1 MANIFIDC
9 GSNLGQ
15 GLRQI
20 ALIHHMDASW
30 IVETF
35 EPNPYLIKDL
45 TANLSVLPLNITIHN
60 KAVWDEDGE
69 VSFSVMLEES
79 EGSSVE
85 KLMAVAECADQQS
98 GSFRKHDHIIT
109 VPSVDISTVLKA
121 YTKEDRI
128 VVKLDIEGSEF
139 CVLRKMLADDTMDLV
154 NELYIEWHT
163 KYINGESKETEAA
176 LIQQISARGV
186 QIHGWH

>member
-15 GLRQI
+15 GLQQI
-20 ALIHHMDASW
+20 ASIYRMDASW

-35 EPNPYLIKDL
+35 EANPYLIKAL
-45 TANLSVLPLNITIHN
+45 TSNLSPLPMMITIHN
-60 KAVWDEDGE
+60 KAVWDRDGE

-85 KLMAVAECADQQS
+85 KLMAAAECVDQHS
-98 GSFRKHDHIIT
+98 ISFRKHDHIIT
-109 VPSVDISTVLKA
+109 VPCIDISTALKA

-128 VVKLDIEGSEF
+128 VVKLDVEGSEF
-139 CVLRKMLADDTMDLV
+139 CILRKMLSDGTIDLV
-154 NELYIEWHT
+154 SDLYIEWHT
-163 KYINGESKETEAA
+163 RFIATENKETESE
-176 LIQQISARGV
+176 LIKQIVARGV
-186 QIHGWH
+186 EIHGWH

>member
-9 GSNLGQ
+9 GSNFGQ
-15 GLRQI
+15 GLQQI
-20 ALIHHMDASW
+20 ASIYHMDASW

-35 EPNPYLIKDL
+35 EANPYLIKNL
-45 TANLSVLPLNITIHN
+45 TASLSPLPMMITIHN
-60 KAVWDEDGE
+60 KAVWDRDGE

-79 EGSSVE
+79 QGSSVE
-85 KLMAVAECADQQS
+85 KLMAAAECVDQHS
-98 GSFRKHDHIIT
+98 ASFRKHDHIIT
-109 VPSVDISTVLKA
+109 VPCIDISTALKA

-128 VVKLDIEGSEF
+128 VVKLDVEGSEF
-139 CVLRKMLADDTMDLV
+139 CILRKMLSDGTIDLV
-154 NELYIEWHT
+154 SDLYIEWHT
-163 KYINGESKETEAA
+163 KYITSENKETEAE

>member
-15 GLRQI
+15 GLQQI

-45 TANLSVLPLNITIHN
+45 KANLSVLPLNITIHN

-85 KLMAVAECADQQS
+85 KLMAAAECADQQS
-98 GSFRKHDHIIT
+98 DSFRKHDHIIA
-109 VPSVDISTVLKA
+109 VPSVDISTVLKV

-154 NELYIEWHT
+154 NDLYIEWHT

-176 LIQQISARGV
+176 LIQEISARGV